1 MLRTKG
7 ILHMSVAEVKAL
19 VARLSTQAL
28 HDGIAEMA
36 AIVPSGN
43 GQREAV
49 RCATILLSSELE
61 SR

>member
-1 MLRTKG
+1 
-7 ILHMSVAEVKAL
+7 MSVAEVKAL